1 MQKELQ
7 NHLEMLKPKNAHV
20 LKLLMLVALYL
31 TSINNNF
38 AQQKD
43 VLSAA
48 FSKANAQKNIFAN
61 LEKWQQEQKNI
72 VLDAISK
79 LTQQEKTE
87 LLSLADKANSYNWPT
102 LPASLYLEYKRNG
115 TRVNYEN
122 LQGERQKMISWLVIG
137 TLIKQDD
144 TYLTQLVN
152 GLWLLLEEST
162 WVAPAHIVVQKEGAD
177 LPNTANP
184 YIDLHASRT
193 GNRVA
198 VIYNLLKDKLNKYS
212 PVVNKRILQEI
223 NKRIFE
229 PYLKNDNFFW
239 MGFKGNAVNN
249 WNAFNNTNCLHTA
262 LLVLKPSD
270 TLYHLTS
277 KIIGSAD
284 NFLNSYPADGGCDEG
299 PSYWDMAGGKFIQ
312 LVTLLQSSTYGGL
325 NFGDNQLL
333 HKIGSYTYMMQIKDS
348 NMVNF
353 ADAVANYTQ
362 NPVSVLKYGDLFNDE
377 KLRGYAAFLF
387 LLNDKKIPNT
397 DIVDFTEAVTVKDKL
412 NSITPKPPYPQF
424 FALPNLQ
431 IYGARKNEGK
441 TDGLFF
447 SIKGGHNAESHNHN
461 DIGNFI
467 IYADGNPVLIDVGVG
482 TYTSKTFSSKRYE
495 IWNMQSAWHN
505 TPTVNGFEQK
515 NGKAYSANHFS
526 FKHLQSTEA
535 VSIDISKAYPRE
547 AEINFWTRSLSYNR
561 SRNEILLTEN
571 YKLTQVLGK
580 NTLNYITPK
589 KPIADKTGLLLA
601 NNTTMIFDRNI
612 FDVVIEEKKI
622 EDVKLNKIWGES
634 IYRIQLTAKITEKNG
649 NYKIKIKQLR

>member
-7 NHLEMLKPKNAHV
+7 NHLEMLKPKNTLL

-43 VLSAA
+43 MLSVA
-48 FSKANAQKNIFAN
+48 FSTANAQKNIFAN
-61 LEKWQQEQKNI
+61 LEKWQEEQKNI
-72 VLDAISK
+72 VLNAISK
-79 LTQQEKTE
+79 LTEKEKTE
-87 LLSLADKANSYNWPT
+87 LLSLADKANSYKWPT

-144 TYLTQLVN
+144 TYLPQLVN

-177 LPNTANP
+177 LPNTATP

-198 VIYNLLKDKLNKYS
+198 VIYNLLKDRFDKYS
-212 PVVNKRILQEI
+212 PVVNKRILQEL

-239 MGFKGNAVNN
+239 MGFKGNVVNN
-249 WNAFNNTNCLHTA
+249 WNAFNNTNCLHTV
-262 LLVLKPSD
+262 LLVLKPND

-284 NFLNSYPADGGCDEG
+284 KFLNVYPADGGCDEG

-312 LVTLLQSSTYGGL
+312 FVALLQSSTYGAL
-325 NFGDNQLL
+325 NFSDNQLL
-333 HKIGSYTYMMQIKDS
+333 HKIGSYTYMMQIKDN

-353 ADAVANYTQ
+353 ADAAANYTQ
-362 NPVSVLKYGDLFNDE
+362 NPVSVLKYGDLFNDD
-377 KLRGYAAFLF
+377 KLRGYASFLF
-387 LLNDKKIPNT
+387 LLNNKKIPNT
-397 DIVDFTEAVTVKDKL
+397 DIVDFTEAITVKDQL
-412 NSITPKPPYPQF
+412 NFITPKSPYPQF
-424 FALPNLQ
+424 FTLPNLQ
-431 IYGARKNEGK
+431 IYGARKYEGK

-447 SIKGGHNAESHNHN
+447 TIKGGHNAESHNHN

-505 TPTVNGFEQK
+505 TPTINGFEQK
-515 NGKAYSANHFS
+515 NGKEYSANHFS
-526 FKHLQSTEA
+526 FKHQQSIEEA
-535 VSIDISKAYPRE
+535 SMDISKAYPKE
-547 AEINFWTRSLSYNR
+547 AKITFWKRNLRYDRSK
-561 SRNEILLTEN
+561 NEILLTEN
-571 YKLTQVLGK
+571 YQLTQALGK
-580 NTLNYITPK
+580 NTLNYITPT
-589 KPIADKTGLLLA
+589 KPIADKTGLILT
-601 NNTTMIFDRNI
+601 NNTAMIFDTNL
-612 FDVVIEEKKI
+612 FNVVIEEKKI
-622 EDVKLNKIWGES
+622 DDGKLNKIWGES
-634 IYRIQLTAKITEKNG
+634 LYRIQLIVKATENNG